1 MSLRKEVSYCS
12 RLGTVFPA
20 SEKALVVL
28 VRGITLR
35 FKMLIYYDFDTKMD
49 DILLMKMISEVENY
63 GAHVSAVILDMGN
76 HGILKDLNIYN
87 GETKVLS
94 FFSHYSIYI
103 NV

>member
-12 RLGTVFPA
+12 RLRTVFPA

-35 FKMLIYYDFDTKMD
+35 FKMLVFYDFDIKMD
-49 DILLMKMISEVENY
+49 DILLMKMISEVENA
-63 GAHVSAVILDMGN
+63 GAHVSAVVLDMGN

-87 GETKVLS
+87 GETKVFS
-94 FFSHYSIYI
+94 FNSHSYYNYI
-103 NV
+103 F

>member
-1 MSLRKEVSYCS
+1 MSLRKEVSYCI
-12 RLGTVFPA
+12 RLKTVFPA

-28 VRGITLR
+28 VRGITVR
-35 FKMLIYYDFDTKMD
+35 FKMLVFYDFDIKID
-49 DILLMKMISEVENY
+49 DILLMKMISKVENA

-94 FFSHYSIYI
+94 FFSHYSICI

>member
-49 DILLMKMISEVENY
+49 DIFLMKMISEVENY

-76 HGILKDLNIYN
+76 GILKDLNIYN
-87 GETKVLS
+87 GETKV
-94 FFSHYSIYI
+94 FSMKSLYIYI
-103 NV
+103 F

>member
-49 DILLMKMISEVENY
+49 DILLMKMISEVENA

-87 GETKVLS
+87 GETKV
-94 FFSHYSIYI
+94 FSMKSLYIYI
-103 NV
+103 F